1 MAIFECV
8 GGISPT
14 GNALP
19 GDVKEGVT
27 FSNENDVDIVGTF
40 AAQQKTITSSR
51 DSQIVVPDDGK
62 YLSKVTV
69 NGLSPSGTFTPTSRA
84 ANIDMGAKSNY
95 RYVTTESVPNK
106 NTGTYTYASGS
117 TGGTVDL
124 GETNTYR
131 YVNAGN
137 VYNAGHGAGY
147 NTGYNDGRRSSPVSG
162 NNIMIAGQSGSGI
175 TSANS
180 ASVSSTSGGGC
191 FVDVRGYSS
200 IAVSTGSTSNVA
212 ILKVS
217 DNGAASSENS
227 FQRTSHVFN
236 VAGYSFVVL
245 GIYSSNGT
253 TMTVTRG

>member
-27 FSNENDVDIVGTF
+27 FSNENDVDVVGTF
-40 AAQQKTITSSR
+40 AAQEKTITSSR
-51 DSQIVVPDDGK
+51 DSQTVVPDDGK

-69 NGLSPSGTFTPTSRA
+69 NGLAPSGTFTPTSRA

-95 RYVTTESVPNK
+95 RYVTTESVP
-106 NTGTYTYASGS
+106 
-117 TGGTVDL
+117 V
-124 GETNTYR
+124 
-131 YVNAGN
+131 
-137 VYNAGHGAGY
+137 Y
-147 NTGYNDGRRSSPVSG
+147 NTGYSTGYNNGRRSSPVSG
-162 NNIMIAGQSGSGI
+162 NNIMIAGQNGSGV

-200 IAVSTGSTSNVA
+200 VAVSTGSTSNVA

-245 GIYSSNGT
+245 GIYSSSGT

>member
-14 GNALP
+14 GNATP
-19 GDVKEGVT
+19 GDVKEGVS
-27 FSNENDVDIVGTF
+27 FSNENDVDQVGTF
-40 AAQQKTITSSR
+40 AAQEKTVVSSR
-51 DSQIVVPDDGK
+51 DNQIVTPDEGK

-69 NGLSPSGTFTPTSRA
+69 NGLAPSGTFTPTSRA

-137 VYNAGHGAGY
+137 VYN
-147 NTGYNDGRRSSPVSG
+147 TGYNNGRRSSPVSG
-162 NNIMIAGQSGSGI
+162 NNIMIAGQNGSGV
-175 TSANS
+175 TTANS

-200 IAVSTGSTSNVA
+200 VTVSTSANSNVS

-227 FQRTSHVFN
+227 FSKTSHTFN
-236 VAGYSFVVL
+236 VSGYSFVVL
-245 GIYSSNGT
+245 GIYCGSGGT
-253 TMTVTRG
+253 LTVTRG

>member
-27 FSNENDVDIVGTF
+27 FSNENDVDVVGTF
-40 AAQQKTITSSR
+40 AAQEKTITSSR
-51 DSQIVVPDDGK
+51 DSQIVVPDEGK

-69 NGLSPSGTFTPTSRA
+69 NGLAPSGTFTPTSRA

-137 VYNAGHGAGY
+137 VYN
-147 NTGYNDGRRSSPVSG
+147 TGYSNGY
-162 NNIMIAGQSGSGI
+162 GQ
-175 TSANS
+175 
-180 ASVSSTSGGGC
+180 
-191 FVDVRGYSS
+191 
-200 IAVSTGSTSNVA
+200 
-212 ILKVS
+212 
-217 DNGAASSENS
+217 GAASMALPGILTFYCYSMDGIGIM
-227 FQRTSHVFN
+227 HVPLSVYNQYSQYAVIAYGPNGYGGIETPMVGFGSTPLTGSGLTN
-236 VAGYSFVVL
+236 VALNTRYWLDKSQAWASFR
-245 GIYSSNGT
+245 GDRNGGA
-253 TMTVTRG
+253 VGFAVEFYK